1 MVNEQIRENIRKM
14 ISEAKGTIRMTSEI
28 EHMLTSICFVMYK
41 AGMNDAFKMSIKA
54 IEISQEN
61 MKKE

>member
-1 MVNEQIRENIRKM
+1 MINEKIRENINK
-14 ISEAKGTIRMTSEI
+14 IIKEAKDGIPLPPKL
-28 EHMLTSICFVMYK
+28 EHMLTSICFIMYK
-41 AGMNDAFKMSIKA
+41 YGMNDAFQMSIKA